1 MAQETSNIQE
11 TKLAVLIDAD
21 NISHHNI
28 KGMMEEIAR
37 YGNATIK
44 RIYGDWTR
52 PNLSG
57 WKNLLL
63 DYAISPIQQFGYT
76 SGKNSTDSAM
86 IIDAMDILY
95 ADKVDGFCL
104 VSSDSDFTRLAMRLR
119 EAGRVVYGIGEQKTP
134 NAFIAACDR
143 FIYIEILEDSEPDDT
158 EQYDESTH
166 SNGQKQSRTPQAP
179 AKKKSLSKIGPSVI
193 KLISDTIRDAED
205 ENGWAYLGEV
215 GNLLLKKTPSFDP
228 RNYGYSK
235 LTPLIKAIGRYEIDA
250 RDTGNNSKQIYIRI
264 KSKR

>member
-1 MAQETSNIQE
+1 M
-11 TKLAVLIDAD
+11 
-21 NISHHNI
+21 
-28 KGMMEEIAR
+28 
-37 YGNATIK
+37 
-44 RIYGDWTR
+44 
-52 PNLSG
+52 
-57 WKNLLL
+57 
-63 DYAISPIQQFGYT
+63 
-76 SGKNSTDSAM
+76 
-86 IIDAMDILY
+86 
-95 ADKVDGFCL
+95 
-104 VSSDSDFTRLAMRLR
+104 
-119 EAGRVVYGIGEQKTP
+119 
-134 NAFIAACDR
+134 
-143 FIYIEILEDSEPDDT
+143 EDSEPDDT